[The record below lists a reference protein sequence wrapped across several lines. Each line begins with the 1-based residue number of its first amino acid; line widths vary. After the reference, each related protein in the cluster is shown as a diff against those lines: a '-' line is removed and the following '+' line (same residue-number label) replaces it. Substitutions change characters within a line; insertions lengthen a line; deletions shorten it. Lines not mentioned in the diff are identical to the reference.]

1 MTALK
6 AEPDL
11 VVGDNEPYLGGLEG
25 DTVDRHAVRR
35 GLPNALIEVRQDLI
49 ATEAEAERW
58 AERLAAALAS
68 ILADSSSREVQ
79 RFARVARTE
88 PMP

>member
-1 MTALK
+1 MTALE

-25 DTVDRHAVRR
+25 DTIDRHAVRR

-58 AERLAAALAS
+58 AERLAALAP